1 MRDNEEIRY
10 VDLDDLLFILAL
22 DFPVILLA
30 VILKYFGL
38 NSDSIN
44 AFLLIPLSVITI
56 WGFHLSLKKKDHGI
70 GLWFRISSFGP
81 DLIWSIIT
89 FPAIFGVYILMN
101 FMTSFIWG
109 RNDANVILMNPNEII
124 AVISLGLFFPVMEE
138 VIFRGAIYEYIKRF
152 YSPEFS
158 MVLTSIAFAVV
169 HPFEQW
175 MKIFVFGMLLNLL
188 YYKRGTL
195 TVSSTV
201 HVMINLIYIS
211 FFYLPRG

>member
-1 MRDNEEIRY
+1 M
-10 VDLDDLLFILAL
+10 DDLLFILAL

-109 RNDANVILMNPNEII
+109 RNDANVILMNPNKII

>member
-1 MRDNEEIRY
+1 VRDNEEIRY

>member
-109 RNDANVILMNPNEII
+109 RNDANVILMNPNKII

>member
-1 MRDNEEIRY
+1 MKDNEEIRY

-22 DFPVILLA
+22 DFPIIFLA

-44 AFLLIPLSVITI
+44 AFLLIPLSVMTI

-70 GLWFRISSFGP
+70 GLWFKISSFGP

-89 FPAIFGVYILMN
+89 FPAVFGIYILMG
-101 FMTSFIWG
+101 FLTSFIWSG
-109 RNDANVILMNPNEII
+109 NDANAILMNPNEII
-124 AVISLGLFFPVMEE
+124 AVISLGLFLPVMEE

-201 HVMINLIYIS
+201 HVMVNLIYIS
-211 FFYLPRG
+211 IFYLPKG

>member
-1 MRDNEEIRY
+1 M
-10 VDLDDLLFILAL
+10 DDLLFILAL

>member
-1 MRDNEEIRY
+1 M
-10 VDLDDLLFILAL
+10 DDLLFILAL
-22 DFPVILLA
+22 DFPIILLA